1 MDFEFR
7 CDDGSMPTDCPLKW
21 WYGDLKNATRRA
33 RRPIQYNT
41 MSRSMLESV
50 GFKEVGEEVIQL
62 PVNTWPSDMHKKQL
76 GFWYT
81 GWMEERALEGLSMQP
96 LTLVAEKSPD
106 EVRTA
111 ARGAA
116 EDIRRTK
123 YHTFNEL

>member
-1 MDFEFR
+1 MDFEPR
-7 CDDGSMPTDCPLKW
+7 CDDGTMPTECPLKW
-21 WYGDLKNATRRA
+21 WHGDLKSATRRA
-33 RRPIQYNT
+33 HRPIQYNT
-41 MSRSMLESV
+41 TTRFMLETA
-50 GFKEVGEEVIQL
+50 GFVDVHEEVIQV
-62 PVNTWPSDMHKKQL
+62 PVNTWHPDVHKKQL

-96 LTLVAEKSPD
+96 LTLLGGKTPD
-106 EVRTA
+106 EVRFA